1 MIVNDA
7 AWEKLRKQIE
17 YHTEQDSE
25 ITDVHINY
33 QVKERKNKNYLKLN
47 ITIDKWNKITEQT
60 DYKQEQKNNK
70 N

>member
-1 MIVNDA
+1 MEVNKA

-33 QVKERKNKNYLKLN
+33 QVKPGKKNFLKLN
-47 ITIDKWNKITEQT
+47 ITIDKWDKITEQ
-60 DYKQEQKNNK
+60 KNSKHRLNY
-70 N
+70 

>member
-1 MIVNDA
+1 MEVNKA

-17 YHTEQDSE
+17 YHIQQDSE

-33 QVKERKNKNYLKLN
+33 QVKQGKKNYLKLN
-47 ITIDKWNKITEQT
+47 ITIDKWDKITEQT

>member
-1 MIVNDA
+1 MIVNEA

-17 YHTEQDSE
+17 YHTEQDSD

-47 ITIDKWNKITEQT
+47 ITIDKWDKITEQ
-60 DYKQEQKNNK
+60 QNQKRK
-70 N
+70 LEY

>member
-1 MIVNDA
+1 MEVNKA

-17 YHTEQDSE
+17 YHTQQDSE

-33 QVKERKNKNYLKLN
+33 QVKQGKKNFLKLN
-47 ITIDKWNKITEQT
+47 ITIDKWDKITEQT

>member
-1 MIVNDA
+1 MEVNKA

-33 QVKERKNKNYLKLN
+33 QVKPGKKNYLKLN
-47 ITIDKWNKITEQT
+47 ITIDKWDKITEQ
-60 DYKQEQKNNK
+60 KNQRHK
-70 N
+70 LKY

>member
-1 MIVNDA
+1 MIVNEA

-17 YHTEQDSE
+17 YHTEQDSD

-47 ITIDKWNKITEQT
+47 ITIDKWDKITE
-60 DYKQEQKNNK
+60 
-70 N
+70 